1 MQPDFRLLY
10 PVGYNMTT
18 KKGMTDY
25 GFIRSLQLDDMIL
38 FVKESFR
45 GINDLS
51 LEDFF
56 TTDEKILQYRL
67 AVAEFM

>member
-10 PVGYNMTT
+10 PAGYNMTT